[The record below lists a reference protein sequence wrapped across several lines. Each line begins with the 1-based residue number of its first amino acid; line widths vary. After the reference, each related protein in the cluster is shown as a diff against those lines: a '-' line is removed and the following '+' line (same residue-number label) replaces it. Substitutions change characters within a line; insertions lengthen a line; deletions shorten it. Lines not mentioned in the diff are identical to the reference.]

1 VSTLKRSTEIHSFT
15 KFLVREKMK
24 VLSHRRNLSSIVL
37 AVMIS
42 LPGITAPA
50 QTGNPAPGK
59 SGSVLYAE
67 LSKVP
72 SKAGARKNPL
82 EHDTDAVAAGGKLYG
97 MHCAECHGATG
108 EGGKSAKK
116 GPSLHA
122 PEVQQ
127 ATPGALFWVLSN
139 GVVRHGMPVW
149 SKLPEPQRWQLV
161 SYVKSLPA
169 AAQP

>member
-1 VSTLKRSTEIHSFT
+1 MKALFHRLTSFV
-15 KFLVREKMK
+15 FWV
-24 VLSHRRNLSSIVL
+24 VLTALLALS
-37 AVMIS
+37 
-42 LPGITAPA
+42 APA
-50 QTGNPAPGK
+50 QTATPAAGK
-59 SGSVLYAE
+59 SDGSLYAE
-67 LSKVP
+67 LLKVP
-72 SKAGARKNPL
+72 AKADARRNPL
-82 EHDTDAVAAGGKLYG
+82 DHDSDAVIAGGKLYG

-116 GPSLHA
+116 GPSLRA

-161 SYVKSLPA
+161 SYVKSLPGTS
-169 AAQP
+169 QP